1 MPTRPGAVTVS
12 PRRRIAGLVLAFLT
26 GSLVAIQSRING
38 ALGTELH
45 NGVVA
50 ALISFASGMVLL
62 GIALLCSPA
71 ARGRLAQVRT
81 AVREH
86 RLVWWQL
93 LGGISGAFLVVSQG
107 IAVTS
112 IGVAMFTVAVVGGQL
127 VSSLVVDRAGL
138 GPAGKSPVTPHRV
151 VGAGV
156 ALVAVVVASAD
167 GFGGGVGTYALAL
180 LPALAGFG
188 LAWQQAV
195 NGRVG
200 VVGGPVVA
208 TSINFAAGTVAL
220 IIAAAISVLARGL
233 PARLPSAPWL
243 YFGGAIGVLF
253 IASAALIVRWVGV
266 LLLGMT
272 SIAGQ
277 LTGAVLVE
285 LVVPTSAGL
294 SLIKVIGC
302 ALTLVGVVIAIRPRW
317 PAARRQPQAVG
328 TRSVDERP
336 GADQDRD

>member
-1 MPTRPGAVTVS
+1 MSSAVST
-12 PRRRIAGLVLAFLT
+12 RRRVVGLVLAFLT
-26 GSLVAIQSRING
+26 GALVAIQSRING

-45 NGVVA
+45 NGIIA
-50 ALISFASGMVLL
+50 ALISFTTGLILL
-62 GIALLCSPA
+62 GIGLLCSSA
-71 ARGRLAQVRT
+71 ARSRLAQVRT
-81 AVREH
+81 ALREQ

-93 LGGISGAFLVVSQG
+93 LGGIAGAFLVVSQG
-107 IAVTS
+107 VAVTS

-138 GPAGKSPVTPHRV
+138 GPAGRSPVTLHRA

-156 ALVAVVVASAD
+156 ALVAVVVASSD
-167 GFGGGVGTYALAL
+167 GFGGGIATYALAL

-208 TSINFAAGTVAL
+208 ASMNFVSGTIAL
-220 IIAAAISVLARGL
+220 IIASAVSVVVQGL
-233 PARLPSAPWL
+233 PPGLPSEPWL

-253 IASAALIVRWVGV
+253 IASAAVIVRWVGV

-285 LVVPTSAGL
+285 LVVPTAAGL

-302 ALTLVGVVIAIRPRW
+302 ALTLVGVVIAIRPRRI
-317 PAARRQPQAVG
+317 PLRRRPQAADS
-328 TRSVDERP
+328 RSVDERL
-336 GADQDRD
+336 GAQNDRKG